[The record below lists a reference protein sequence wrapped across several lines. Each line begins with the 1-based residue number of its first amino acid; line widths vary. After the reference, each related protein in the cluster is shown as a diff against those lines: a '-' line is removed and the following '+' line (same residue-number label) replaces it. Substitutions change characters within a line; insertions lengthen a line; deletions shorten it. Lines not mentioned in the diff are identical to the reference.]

1 MLAELISGIVKVIF
15 CLFVLV
21 CVIVW
26 LIGLF
31 SRIKVKLTDRFGHE
45 LKNTDENIRKA
56 YVMKLDDE
64 ELLKEIALNDYDDEV
79 AFQAVERI
87 GSKSVLED
95 IAENGRFVASR
106 AAKRRIDEL

>member
-45 LKNTDENIRKA
+45 LKNTDEN
-56 YVMKLDDE
+56 
-64 ELLKEIALNDYDDEV
+64 
-79 AFQAVERI
+79 
-87 GSKSVLED
+87 KSD
-95 IAENGRFVASR
+95 RFVASR

>member
-87 GSKSVLED
+87 GSKSVLAD
-95 IAENGRFVASR
+95 IAKSDRFVASR